1 MTRGVDYYELSV
13 ANWLK
18 LRSIVGTV
26 CGGPEIPIF
35 YYHQIL
41 SDGIKIS

>member
-18 LRSIVGTV
+18 LRSIVGIV
-26 CGGPEIPIF
+26 GGGPEIPIF
-35 YYHQIL
+35 YHHRIL
-41 SDGIKIS
+41 SDGVKIS